1 MMLLRDVQGG
11 DLQLVVGLR
20 REAGRPGVFWTE
32 GGRGFDLLPRC
43 QNSERKIRVVR
54 IFLPEVSGT
63 ITLAIITT

>member
-1 MMLLRDVQGG
+1 MMLQRDVPGG

-32 GGRGFDLLPRC
+32 GGRGFDLLLRC
-43 QNSERKIRVVR
+43 LSAERKIRVIR
-54 IFLPEVSGT
+54 IFLPEVPGT